1 MTEIIGKEVDL
12 KLVERDQL
20 SDYFKQLVPE
30 EHVQELVEMTSAVL
44 PGGIISGDCG
54 YDENPVR
61 VRVELVD
68 TLRQAYTKS
77 RGS

>member
-30 EHVQELVEMTSAVL
+30 EHVQELVEMTTAVL
-44 PGGIISGDCG
+44 PGGIISGDFG
-54 YDENPVR
+54 YDENTVR
-61 VRVELVD
+61 GRVELVD